1 MIEVS
6 GLKGKL
12 SEIPARLATL
22 KEIQL
27 VHDKNYIERV
37 ARTAEGS
44 GDYLDPD
51 TVVSPESYQAAL
63 MAAGGLLEA
72 VDRVVEGQV
81 DRAFAMVRPPGHHAE
96 SNRAMGFCLFNNV
109 GVAAQH
115 LIEKHGYER
124 VAVVDYDVHHGNA
137 TQHMF
142 YDRPDVFYLSTHR
155 YPFYPGTGAAAERG
169 RGAGAGYTLNIP
181 MGAGCGDEEYRKVF
195 SEILIPSLREYRPQ
209 FVLISAG
216 FDAHVRDPLGGMRV
230 SDEGFAWMSQELEK
244 VAQEFA
250 GGKTVYTL
258 EGGYDLEGLASSV
271 KKVLELLVQQ

>member
-1 MIEVS
+1 
-6 GLKGKL
+6 
-12 SEIPARLATL
+12 
-22 KEIQL
+22 L

-51 TVVSPESYQAAL
+51 TVVSPESYRAAL

-72 VDRVVEGQV
+72 VDRVAGGEV

-115 LIEKHGYER
+115 LIEKHGFQR

-155 YPFYPGTGAAAERG
+155 YPFYPGTGAAEERG
-169 RGAGAGYTLNIP
+169 RGAGLGYTLNCP

-195 SEILIPSLREYRPQ
+195 SKILIPALRDYRPQ

-216 FDAHVRDPLGGMRV
+216 FDAHVRDPLGGMSV

-271 KKVLELLVQQ
+271 KKVLELLVKQ